1 MKILCF
7 SLAALLP
14 LVLPSG
20 PDGRATPKSC
30 CAADATA
37 GVAPAS
43 PLAGVQALAGSWYA
57 LDERGEPGESVAAE
71 YRVTAGGKAVL
82 ETLFPGQ
89 EHEMITLYY
98 EQDGALMLTHYCVLG
113 NHPRMKARIDAGKG
127 ETVYSCVGGENFA
140 SCSESDHMHEGRV
153 TLEGPDRMR
162 TRWTQLSGGV
172 PSEVVELTLVR
183 RGR

>member
-1 MKILCF
+1 MKIFCF
-7 SLAALLP
+7 SLASLASLAP
-14 LVLPSG
+14 LVLPALD
-20 PDGRATPKSC
+20 PDGQPATPNSC
-30 CAADATA
+30 CAADAA
-37 GVAPAS
+37 
-43 PLAGVQALAGSWYA
+43 VQALAGSWYA
-57 LDERGEPGESVAAE
+57 LDESGQPGETVTAE

-89 EHEMITLYY
+89 PHEMITLYY

-113 NHPRMKARIDAGKG
+113 NHPRMKARVDAEKG
-127 ETVYSCVGGENFA
+127 ETVYSCVGGENFT

-153 TLEGPDRMR
+153 TLEGPDRMH